1 MDVFEAIRTMQA
13 VRQYQDRPVPEE
25 VLRRVL
31 EAGRLTASGM
41 NAQPWHFIVVE
52 DRDTLRQLGALAKT
66 GPYIAQAP
74 VAIAVGVDRT
84 RLAISDASRAIHAML
99 LTAWSD
105 GVGGNWVG
113 FGGLDQAKSVLG
125 IPEQMDLLAIL
136 PLGYP
141 AAAIGRGKKE
151 RKPLA
156 ELPHGSAMASRSSRS
171 GSCHPLSAAS
181 CERSPDPAWHQVK
194 VAERLRPCVTVPVEH
209 GLWTCAQFINTLDS
223 F

>member
-1 MDVFEAIRTMQA
+1 MEVFEAIRTMLS

-41 NAQPWHFIVVE
+41 NAQPWHFVVVQDPE
-52 DRDTLRQLGALAKT
+52 TLRRLGAIAKT

-74 VAIAVGVDRT
+74 VAIAVAVDRSP
-84 RLAISDASRAIHAML
+84 LAVADASRAIHSML
-99 LTAWSD
+99 LTAWAD

-113 FGGLDQAKSVLG
+113 FKGLDEAKSVLG
-125 IPEQMDLLAIL
+125 IPDDLDLLAIL

-141 AAAIGRGKKE
+141 AQEVGRGKKA

-156 ELPHGSAMASRSSRS
+156 EVASR
-171 GSCHPLSAAS
+171 
-181 CERSPDPAWHQVK
+181 ERYGQPF
-194 VAERLRPCVTVPVEH
+194 E
-209 GLWTCAQFINTLDS
+209 
-223 F
+223 